1 MTTFYV
7 WINYSFKI
15 GLKQGGGMSTMIDG
29 QDNGS
34 FFNYPDPISSFRRV
48 QMKACP

>member
-1 MTTFYV
+1 MRTEFPCLGELLLGV
-7 WINYSFKI
+7 K
-15 GLKQGGGMSTMIDG
+15 KGGGMSTMKDG

-34 FFNYPDPISSFRRV
+34 FFNYPDPISSFLSV